1 MKYNNYDIT
10 LMEYMATGE
19 GLYIDFR
26 INPSKEEIDSEIPD
40 YYHIG
45 ITGCTWDELYDYLK
59 NQKGTNTTKRILNH
73 LKKYHPVEY
82 KLIDSGIKEMYV
94 KFSKRLNMS

>member
-26 INPSKEEIDSEIPD
+26 INPSKEEIDSEINH
-40 YYHIG
+40 YFHCG
-45 ITGCTWDELYDYLK
+45 IIGCTWEEIYDCLK
-59 NQKGTNTTKRILNH
+59 NKTGTTYTKRILKH
-73 LKKYHPVEY
+73 IELYHPIEY
-82 KLIDSGIKEMYV
+82 KLINSGINDMHV
-94 KFSKRLNMS
+94 KFSKQLNRS